1 MHFQRSA
8 LRRTVAALAVASGL
22 ALLAPAPATAAPH
35 PPHRQQVY
43 AYVTSLDGH
52 VYPIDTRTNSVVGIG
67 ATQVGGGPDQ
77 VAVTPDGASLYV
89 TNAFRYVSAVNI
101 AKKTFKDI
109 PYDKDEFSPDSLQ
122 GEAIAPDG
130 KHVYVAVQNPFHG
143 DKVSVID
150 TATNQASATINVSK
164 PDQVVINPS
173 GNRLYVSDKGG
184 LSVIDTTTN
193 QVVDTIRLNEPAKG
207 MAITPNGKRLY
218 VTGGSGAVSVVNL
231 ARRKIVHTISDAG
244 TGGLAISPNGRRAY
258 VVGVDNY
265 VAGDGTKVIQG
276 KVSVINLNTD
286 TVTKTVHIGDI
297 PPSTGSGRYFRPA
310 KVALTPDG
318 KSAYVVGSYGNGT
331 PQGTVFAINT
341 ATDAVTPIT
350 VGAGDTR
357 GVAVGLL

>member
-8 LRRTVAALAVASGL
+8 LRRTIAALAVASGV
-22 ALLAPAPATAAPH
+22 ALLAPAPATAVPH
-35 PPHRQQVY
+35 PPKPRQQVF
-43 AYVTSLDGH
+43 AYVTSNDGH
-52 VYPIDTRTNSVVGIG
+52 VYPIDTRTNIVVGFG
-67 ATQVGGGPDQ
+67 ATEVGGGPDQ

-101 AKKTFKDI
+101 AKKSVKDI
-109 PYDKDEFSPDSLQ
+109 LYDKDELSPDSLY

-130 KHVYVAVQNPFHG
+130 KHAYVAVQNPFHG

-150 TATNQASATINVSK
+150 TTTNKASAAINISR
-164 PDQVVINPS
+164 PDQVVINPN
-173 GNRLYVSDKGG
+173 GKRLYVSNKGG
-184 LSVIDTTTN
+184 LSVINTTDN
-193 QVVDTIRLNEPAKG
+193 QVIDTIHLNEPAKG

-218 VTGGSGAVSVVNL
+218 VTGDSGAVSVINL
-231 ARRKIVHTISDAG
+231 AKRKIVHTIPDAG
-244 TGGLAISPNGRRAY
+244 TGGLAISPNGKRAY
-258 VVGVDNY
+258 VVGVD
-265 VAGDGTKVIQG
+265 TKVTQG

-310 KVALTPDG
+310 EVALTPDG

-350 VGAGDTR
+350 VGAGDTM
-357 GVAVGLL
+357 GVAVGQL